1 MTLCSPRQRGA
12 WCMNVHKAK
21 RSTTKNRNTGDGDI
35 AHDIVDICSL
45 TPHSGD
51 APQLIRMT

>member
-1 MTLCSPRQRGA
+1 
-12 WCMNVHKAK
+12 MNVHKAK